1 MKKRILLLFVAMIG
15 MATSVGW
22 AQETPEKSSFEG
34 TEQDVT
40 NFKSYMGIKNE
51 DPRTWKIIYGNGYE
65 MTIEKTA
72 DATADNQV
80 MITFPGVTFS
90 DHSNTI
96 TITGTDNAII
106 FGGSKETDLDKDTKI
121 TLKSGSVG
129 YLIGGGWGTREKG
142 ASNPKTANVKDVAI
156 DIQGGTVGL
165 IYSGGLYRS
174 NVNDITLNVKNAT
187 VSHIYCGGFDQ
198 GKTTNTLDTEWSN
211 SVNHV
216 NKSTLTME
224 NSTVLGYLFLGGGQ
238 GYSYSKEVEA
248 YVLNSTL
255 HCGILGTGS
264 NGRSDKVTATVTGCK
279 FEKANKQTD
288 IIEIAPLNRGII
300 KEISMTFDGCTFPSN
315 TSDYAAYLGATY
327 AYDGK
332 SKVELGKVNVE
343 FKNNCTNTPVMC
355 LSTGLSKADAT
366 VTGTKVI
373 AAPSVTTGSTTEKAY
388 TIDESKTWIFNNG
401 FEITEDVTLSNKG
414 ALTVKGIYTV
424 ATAAQLEEAIKQTTI
439 DAIELS
445 GSEYTLTDPLKIKSP
460 ITLSSIEGAPT
471 KATIKGN
478 LIVEAE
484 NVSIKNLAFN
494 CESTGTNYWL
504 KNAIT
509 LFGNA
514 ITVKDCTFTGSTSNA
529 TKYVANGIVIFPMA
543 AENASYDITGNTFT
557 NFNQEV
563 GSGEDYWASTA
574 LLLCDNTSIT
584 KKEAS
589 QATAI
594 PALTSWDESSLANAN
609 NTYTSC
615 FADYIHLSD
624 GSYVYEVTKT
634 PKAVADGIN
643 SIKKDKQTGTI
654 VATSVDNDAI
664 LDAVKELKPSLEG
677 QFIVK
682 SAGGSIVANQNLVST
697 GTVYVLSK
705 GEDGTYALTQQ
716 TVAPEVTF
724 PQEATAIEAGQ
735 PLSASILSGGSANV
749 SGVFS
754 WKNPATVV
762 EAGEKKVY
770 DVIFTPTDLTTYNV
784 AKGSYTFAVI
794 KQYYT
799 VQTGKC
805 ANGHLEIV
813 SANPNASNKY
823 EEGSTLT
830 VKPVADA
837 HFAFEKYLNESGFT
851 GNTYKVT
858 ANATL
863 TAKFEPIMRT
873 VTINIT
879 GDGSVNVNGESKSG
893 SFEVQEGSILTIQAA
908 PNTGQVLSDLTA
920 GGSPLNSNTVTVDKD
935 LTIAAAFA
943 AKKAETYVVKV
954 DAVPNGKIS
963 LYDKDG
969 NDIASGSSFT
979 AGTPI
984 SVVAVPDLGYKLE
997 DKSLKYN
1004 STVIADNKI
1013 TVAEADVAI
1022 TATFTKQSFA
1032 VSSSVTNGKIELKK
1046 NGETVSSGTTIEYG
1060 TELTATAEATDKK
1073 NYKLLS
1079 LVVNGKEIPNGGSFT
1094 VTAKT
1099 TVTAVMAKLATITID
1114 DTPQSFTYDGTE
1126 KEFVIKTTPAGIG
1139 GFTVK
1144 YDGGDDKP
1152 ANAVDHADKTYNVTI
1167 TRAADD
1173 TYAAFSGSAT
1183 LTIKPAQMKGV
1194 AIPTLNGSDE
1204 LEQADKNKGYTLDGT
1219 VDGKTHIG
1227 KVTFTP
1233 TNANYAVMTFYAA
1246 GTQAT
1251 VCTYSSASKLQPAK
1265 LMTRADD
1272 ASSLN
1277 IKVTEGEGSVKVLNG
1292 GVEATKLYVGQT
1304 ITIQAVPAS
1313 TEYAANAIWNN
1324 KNTTTT
1330 ANTYTMTLESG
1341 TNEVTV
1347 AFLKKTEPTPTLT
1360 IPTDM
1365 VYNGTPFAGKTITV
1379 AGESLVKD
1387 WDLSFEGI
1395 PTDAGTYTIYA
1406 SRKADENY
1414 LAVVG
1419 KEVGSFTIKQAPAEA
1434 SDPVA
1439 TDILQGQALA
1449 QSVITGTANV
1459 DGVFEWVNPNTILNT
1474 NATGLKV
1481 RFVPTSKNYSVKD
1494 GLTADVKVTETGV
1507 TIRTLNLTV
1516 VGEEFGAVS
1525 MTLDGNPATA
1535 GATVTKGQE
1544 LKVTATAK
1552 TGYEASVQIDGSART
1567 SYTIGETG
1575 NVEVKVTFTKKSEP
1589 STPTDP
1595 DPEPEVIDV
1604 TGVSLDATAK
1614 TLAVGESFAL
1624 KATVKPADADNKK
1637 VSWSSSDATI
1647 ASVDKDGNVKALKA
1661 GTCKI
1666 TVTTEDGDYT
1676 ATCDITVTIATGID
1690 ELLAANRIY
1699 TDYGQ
1704 IIVEPTTSLEV
1715 LITDMTGRIVY
1726 HDRIAEKI
1734 TVPVSGGIYI
1744 VRLVESKRVATTKVI
1759 VK

>member
-22 AQETPEKSSFEG
+22 AQNDGGQTPTTPATKLTIQKIGDKDCIFANG
-34 TEQDVT
+34 NAVT
-40 NFKSYMGIKNE
+40 V
-51 DPRTWKIIYGNGYE
+51 
-65 MTIEKTA
+65 TA
-72 DATADNQV
+72 AQTVNTANADQ
-80 MITFPGVTFS
+80 TGQ
-90 DHSNTI
+90 I
-96 TITGTDNAII
+96 TITVDGTEESQTVANTYSLYGGSYGENVASSTIKMTSGTIYRIYGGGYGVNADQTGNITGTASIMVEGGKVSNAIS
-106 FGGSKETDLDKDTKI
+106 GGGNQYAKTGKVSVQIIGKDTKI
-121 TLKSGSVG
+121 
-129 YLIGGGWGTREKG
+129 
-142 ASNPKTANVKDVAI
+142 
-156 DIQGGTVGL
+156 QC
-165 IYSGGLYRS
+165 LY
-174 NVNDITLNVKNAT
+174 A
-187 VSHIYCGGFDQ
+187 GGFGYPAAKKLVRTWEEAVCGAKEVEINITDA
-198 GKTTNTLDTEWSN
+198 TLE
-211 SVNHV
+211 
-216 NKSTLTME
+216 E
-224 NSTVLGYLFLGGGQ
+224 GLGCGGGQ
-238 GYSYSKEVEA
+238 GYA
-248 YVLNSTL
+248 YTGTSTVTITNA
-255 HCGILGTGS
+255 ILGSFYGTLA
-264 NGRSDKVTATVTGCK
+264 NGYADDITATLK
-279 FEKANKQTD
+279 
-288 IIEIAPLNRGII
+288 
-300 KEISMTFDGCTFPSN
+300 GCTFKKLVGYFEFATIN
-315 TSDYAAYLGATY
+315 RGA
-327 AYDGK
+327 
-332 SKVELGKVNVE
+332 VNNAS
-343 FKNNCTNTPVMC
+343 FTFDNCTFENLADINAGVGPILGWDNSDTSGDPKPAIEGNISWKFINMNGKETPEMH
-355 LSTGLSKADAT
+355 LGPGLSKANVEVVGAKTKLIQFTQKTSGT
-366 VTGTKVI
+366 VTAFSIEQGHTWTLGNGLTIENGVTFDNKGTLNMV
-373 AAPSVTTGSTTEKAY
+373 APDVASLTTGIKADAHEIHLVSGTT
-388 TIDESKTWIFNNG
+388 
-401 FEITEDVTLSNKG
+401 
-414 ALTVKGIYTV
+414 
-424 ATAAQLEEAIKQTTI
+424 
-439 DAIELS
+439 
-445 GSEYTLTDPLKIKSP
+445 YTLTDPLVINKP
-460 ITLSSIEGAPT
+460 IILTSDGAA

-478 LIVEAE
+478 LVVEAE
-484 NVSIKNLAFN
+484 NVSINNLAFECN
-494 CESTGTNYWL
+494 STGTNYWK

-514 ITVKDCTFTGSTSNA
+514 ITVDGCTFKGSA
-529 TKYVANGIVIFPMA
+529 TDNQYVANGIVIFPTA
-543 AENASYDITGNTFT
+543 ADNASYAITGNTFT

-563 GSGEDYWASTA
+563 GSGSDYWTSTA

-584 KKEAS
+584 KKGASEATS
-589 QATAI
+589 I
-594 PALTSWDESSLANAN
+594 PALTSWNETSLADAS
-609 NTYTSC
+609 NTFTNC
-615 FADYIHLSD
+615 FADYIHQT
-624 GSYVYEVTKT
+624 GTSYVYDVTST
-634 PKAVADGIN
+634 AKAVADGIN
-643 SIKKDKQTGTI
+643 SIEKGKTGTI
-654 VATSVDNDAI
+654 VATSLTNEAI
-664 LDAVKELKPSLEG
+664 LTAIKELKPSLEG

-682 SAGGSIVANQNLVST
+682 SQEGSIVADPNLVST

-705 GEDGTYALTQQ
+705 SGEEYAIKQQ
-716 TVAPEVTF
+716 TVAPKVDF
-724 PQEATAIEAGQ
+724 SSLKASVIEAGQ
-735 PLSASILSGGSANV
+735 PLSASILTGGSANV
-749 SGVFS
+749 AGVFS
-754 WKNPATVV
+754 WKEPATIV
-762 EAGEKKVY
+762 KKGAKKTY
-770 DVIFTPTDLTTYNV
+770 DVIFTPADLVAYNV
-784 AKGSYTFAVI
+784 VDSTYTFDEI

-1004 STVIADNKI
+1004 SAVIADNKI

-1079 LVVNGKEIPNGGSFT
+1079 LVVNGKEIPNEGSFT

-1114 DTPQSFTYDGTE
+1114 DTPQSFTYDGSE
-1126 KEFVIKTTPAGIG
+1126 KEFVVKTTPAGIT
-1139 GFTVK
+1139 GFTVS
-1144 YDGGDDKP
+1144 YSDDGGKP
-1152 ANAVDHADKTYNVTI
+1152 VNAGTHANKEYTVTI
-1167 TRAADD
+1167 TRNADD
-1173 TYAAFSGSAT
+1173 TYAAVNAT
-1183 LTIKPAQMKGV
+1183 AQLIIKPAQMKGV
-1194 AIPTLNGSDE
+1194 AIPTLN
-1204 LEQADKNKGYTLDGT
+1204 DKEDGVATATDKGTYALDGK
-1219 VDGKTHIG
+1219 VDETTHLG
-1227 KVTFTP
+1227 TATFTP
-1233 TNANYAVMTFYAA
+1233 TDVNYAIMRFTVA
-1246 GTQAT
+1246 GKSAVPCNYSKPAT
-1251 VCTYSSASKLQPAK
+1251 PQLQSAK
-1265 LMTRADD
+1265 LTTRAEV
-1272 ASSLN
+1272 SSLN
-1277 IKVTEGEGSVKVLNG
+1277 ITVNGGGSVKVLNG
-1292 GVEATKLYVGQT
+1292 GVEASTLYVGQT
-1304 ITIQAVPAS
+1304 VTIQAIPS
-1313 TEYAANAIWNN
+1313 SSEYAANATWNDGSVS
-1324 KNTTTT
+1324 NTKEVK
-1330 ANTYTMTLESG
+1330 LESG
-1341 TNEVTV
+1341 VNSVTV
-1347 AFLKKTEPTPTLT
+1347 TFQKKAKPTPTLT

-1365 VYNGTPFAGKTITV
+1365 VYNGTPFAGQTISV
-1379 AGESLVKD
+1379 DGAVKD

-1494 GLTADVKVTETGV
+1494 GLTADVKVTKTGV

-1516 VGEEFGAVS
+1516 VGEEFGTVS

-1614 TLAVGESFAL
+1614 TLAVGESFVL

-1637 VSWSSSDATI
+1637 VSWSSSNATI

>member
-80 MITFPGVTFS
+80 TITFPGVTFS

-198 GKTTNTLDTEWSN
+198 GKTTNTLDTEWSS

-248 YVLNSTL
+248 NVLNSTL

-343 FKNNCTNTPVMC
+343 FKNNCTNTPIMC

-584 KKEAS
+584 KKDG
-589 QATAI
+589 ATAVI
-594 PALTSWDESSLANAN
+594 PALTSWNESSLANAN
-609 NTYTSC
+609 NTFTSC

-624 GSYVYEVTKT
+624 GSYVYEVTST
-634 PKAVADGIN
+634 AKAVADGIN

-682 SAGGSIVANQNLVST
+682 SAGGSIVADQNLVST

-754 WKNPATVV
+754 WKNPATI
-762 EAGEKKVY
+762 AQPGEKIAY
-770 DVIFTPTDLTTYNV
+770 PVIFTPTDLTTYNV
-784 AKGSYTFAVI
+784 AEGSYIFAEI
-794 KQYYT
+794 KQYFT

-805 ANGHLEIV
+805 ANGHLEIA
-813 SANPNASNKY
+813 SANTANKY
-823 EEGSTLT
+823 EKGSKLT
-830 VKPVADA
+830 VKPVADV
-837 HFAFEKYLNESGFT
+837 HYEFDKYLNKSGFT
-851 GNTYKVT
+851 DNTYTVSE
-858 ANATL
+858 NATL
-863 TAKFEPIMRT
+863 TAEFKPIMRK

-879 GDGSVNVNGESKSG
+879 GTGSVNVNGESKSN
-893 SFEVQEGSILTIQAA
+893 SSTVSVQEGSVLTIQAV
-908 PNTGQVLSDLTA
+908 PGEGQVLSKLTA
-920 GGSPLNSNTVTVDKD
+920 GGSALNSNTVTVDKD
-935 LTIAAAFA
+935 LTIAATFTQ
-943 AKKAETYVVKV
+943 KLDETYVVKV
-954 DAVPNGKIS
+954 DAVPNGKIN

-969 NDIASGSSFT
+969 NDIASGSSFKEDET
-979 AGTPI
+979 I
-984 SVVAVPDLGYKLE
+984 SVVAVPDLGYKLK
-997 DKSLKYN
+997 DNSLKYN
-1004 STVIADNKI
+1004 SVAITNNQI
-1013 TVAEADVAI
+1013 TVAKADAAI
-1022 TATFTKQSFA
+1022 TAEFEIQSFT
-1032 VSSSVTNGKIELKK
+1032 VSTSVTNGTVTLKNK
-1046 NGETVSSGTTIEYG
+1046 NSETVEPGSIEYG

-1114 DTPQSFTYDGTE
+1114 ETPQSFIYDGAT
-1126 KEFVIKTTPAGIG
+1126 KEFVVKTTPAGIT
-1139 GFTVK
+1139 GFTVS
-1144 YDGGDDKP
+1144 YSDGGGKP
-1152 ANAVDHADKTYNVTI
+1152 VNAGTHANKEYTVTI
-1167 TRAADD
+1167 TRNADD
-1173 TYAAFSGSAT
+1173 TYAAVNAT
-1183 LTIKPAQMKGV
+1183 AQLIIKPAQMKDV
-1194 AIPTLNGSDE
+1194 AIPTLN
-1204 LEQADKNKGYTLDGT
+1204 DKEDGVATATDKGTYALDGK
-1219 VDGKTHIG
+1219 VDETTHLG
-1227 KVTFTP
+1227 TATFTP
-1233 TNANYAVMTFYAA
+1233 TDVNYAIMRFTVA
-1246 GTQAT
+1246 GKSAVPCNYSKPAT
-1251 VCTYSSASKLQPAK
+1251 PQLQSAK
-1265 LMTRADD
+1265 LTTRAEV
-1272 ASSLN
+1272 SSLN
-1277 IKVTEGEGSVKVLNG
+1277 ITVNGGGSVKVLNG
-1292 GVEATKLYVGQT
+1292 GVEASTLYVGQT
-1304 ITIQAVPAS
+1304 VTIQAIPS
-1313 TEYAANAIWNN
+1313 SSEYAANATWNDGSVS
-1324 KNTTTT
+1324 NTKEVK
-1330 ANTYTMTLESG
+1330 LESG
-1341 TNEVTV
+1341 VNSVTV
-1347 AFLKKTEPTPTLT
+1347 TFQKKAKPTPTLT

-1365 VYNGTPFAGKTITV
+1365 VYNGTPFAGQTISV
-1379 AGESLVKD
+1379 DGAVKD

-1434 SDPVA
+1434 SDPIA

-1449 QSVITGTANV
+1449 QSIITGTANV

-1544 LKVTATAK
+1544 LKVIATAN
-1552 TGYEASVQIDGSART
+1552 TGYEASVQIDGST
-1567 SYTIGETG
+1567 HTTYTIGETG

-1589 STPTDP
+1589 STPTNP
-1595 DPEPEVIDV
+1595 EEPEVTDV

-1614 TLAVGESFAL
+1614 TLAVGESFVL

-1637 VSWSSSDATI
+1637 VSWSSSNATI

>member
-80 MITFPGVTFS
+80 TITFPGVTFS

-248 YVLNSTL
+248 NVLNSTL

-563 GSGEDYWASTA
+563 DSGEDYWASTA

-584 KKEAS
+584 KKDGTTA
-589 QATAI
+589 AI
-594 PALTSWDESSLANAN
+594 PALTSWNESSLANAN
-609 NTYTSC
+609 NTFTSC

-624 GSYVYEVTKT
+624 GSYVYEVTST
-634 PKAVADGIN
+634 AKAVADGIN

-682 SAGGSIVANQNLVST
+682 SAGGSIVADQNLVST

-754 WKNPATVV
+754 WKNPATI
-762 EAGEKKVY
+762 AQPGEKIAY
-770 DVIFTPTDLTTYNV
+770 PVIFTPTDLTTYNV
-784 AKGSYTFAVI
+784 AEGSYIFAEI
-794 KQYYT
+794 KQYFT

-805 ANGHLEIV
+805 ANGHLEIA
-813 SANPNASNKY
+813 SANTANKY
-823 EEGSTLT
+823 EKGSKLT
-830 VKPVADA
+830 VKPVADV
-837 HFAFEKYLNESGFT
+837 HYEFDKYLNKSGFT
-851 GNTYKVT
+851 DNTYTVSE
-858 ANATL
+858 NATL
-863 TAKFEPIMRT
+863 TAEFKPIMRK

-879 GDGSVNVNGESKSG
+879 GTGSVNVNGESKSN
-893 SFEVQEGSILTIQAA
+893 SSTVSVQEGSVLTIQAV
-908 PNTGQVLSDLTA
+908 PGEGQVLSDLTA
-920 GGSPLNSNTVTVDKD
+920 GGSAINNSAVTVDKD
-935 LTIAAAFA
+935 LTIAAAFTTKPA
-943 AKKAETYVVKV
+943 STYVVKV
-954 DAVPNGKIS
+954 DAVPNGKIN
-963 LYDKDG
+963 LYDAQG
-969 NDIASGSSFT
+969 NAIASGSSFKEGET
-979 AGTPI
+979 I
-984 SVVAVPDLGYKLE
+984 SVVAVAGVGYQLK
-997 DKSLKYN
+997 KGSLKYN
-1004 STVIADNKI
+1004 SADITDNKF
-1013 TVAEADVAI
+1013 TVGKADATI
-1022 TATFTKQSFA
+1022 TATFSKQSFV
-1032 VSSSVTNGKIELKK
+1032 VSTSVDAKEGKITLAKVNKK
-1046 NGETVSSGTTIEYG
+1046 QKVNENPSSTYEYG
-1060 TELTATAEATDKK
+1060 TELTATAEA
-1073 NYKLLS
+1073 NSGYKLLS
-1079 LVVNGKEIPNGGSFT
+1079 LVVNGKEIPNKGSFT
-1094 VTAKT
+1094 VTAAT

-1114 DTPQSFTYDGTE
+1114 ETAQSFTYDGTA
-1126 KEFVIKTTPAGIG
+1126 KEFVVKTTPAGIG
-1139 GFTVK
+1139 GFTVN
-1144 YDGGDDKP
+1144 YNETP
-1152 ANAVDHADKTYNVTI
+1152 TNAANHTQKAYTVTI
-1167 TRAADD
+1167 TRDADE
-1173 TYAAFSGSAT
+1173 TYAEVNK
-1183 LTIKPAQMKGV
+1183 TITDGLIIKAAQMKGV
-1194 AIPTLNGSDE
+1194 AIPTLDGSDKLTE
-1204 LEQADKNKGYTLDGT
+1204 TDKNKGYAL
-1219 VDGKTHIG
+1219 VDGSVTDAHIG
-1227 KVTFTP
+1227 QVTFTP
-1233 TNANYAVMTFYAA
+1233 TNANYAVMTFSAA
-1246 GTQAT
+1246 GMQAT
-1251 VCTYSSASKLQPAK
+1251 ECTYNPSTPKSQSAK
-1265 LMTRADD
+1265 LTTRSND
-1272 ASSLN
+1272 ASLN
-1277 IKVTEGEGSVKVLNG
+1277 INVSGGGSVKVLNG
-1292 GVEATKLYVGQT
+1292 GVEASTLYVGQT
-1304 ITIQAVPAS
+1304 ITIQAIPNS
-1313 TEYAANAIWNN
+1313 TEYAANATWDDGSIS
-1324 KNTTTT
+1324 NTRKI
-1330 ANTYTMTLESG
+1330 TLSKG
-1341 TNEVTV
+1341 TNNITVTFQKKEEP
-1347 AFLKKTEPTPTLT
+1347 AISLKPLE
-1360 IPTDM
+1360 DM
-1365 VYNGTPFAGKTITV
+1365 IYNGTPFSGKTISVDGT
-1379 AGESLVKD
+1379 VKD
-1387 WDLSFEGI
+1387 WDLSFESGT
-1395 PTDAGTYTIYA
+1395 PTDAGTYKIYA

-1414 LAVVG
+1414 LAVVK
-1419 KEVGSFTIKQAPAEA
+1419 KEIKSFTIKQAPAEA
-1434 SDPVA
+1434 SNPIA

-1459 DGVFEWVNPNTILNT
+1459 DGAFEWVEPNKVLNA
-1474 NATGLKV
+1474 NAKEAV

-1525 MTLDGNPATA
+1525 MMLDGNPATA

-1604 TGVSLDATAK
+1604 TGVSLDTTAK
-1614 TLAVGESFAL
+1614 TLAVGESFVL

-1637 VSWSSSDATI
+1637 VSWSSSNATI

>member
-22 AQETPEKSSFEG
+22 AQNDGGQTPTTPATKLTIQKIGDKDCIFANG
-34 TEQDVT
+34 NAVT
-40 NFKSYMGIKNE
+40 V
-51 DPRTWKIIYGNGYE
+51 
-65 MTIEKTA
+65 TA
-72 DATADNQV
+72 AQTVNTANADQ
-80 MITFPGVTFS
+80 TGQ
-90 DHSNTI
+90 I
-96 TITGTDNAII
+96 TITVDGTEESQTVANTYSLYGGSYGENVASSTIKMTSGTIYRIYGGGYGVNADQTGNITGTASIMVEGGKVSNAIS
-106 FGGSKETDLDKDTKI
+106 GGGNQYAKTGKVSVQIIGKDTKI
-121 TLKSGSVG
+121 
-129 YLIGGGWGTREKG
+129 
-142 ASNPKTANVKDVAI
+142 
-156 DIQGGTVGL
+156 QC
-165 IYSGGLYRS
+165 LY
-174 NVNDITLNVKNAT
+174 A
-187 VSHIYCGGFDQ
+187 GGFGYPAAKKLVRTWEEAVCGAKEVEINITDA
-198 GKTTNTLDTEWSN
+198 TLE
-211 SVNHV
+211 
-216 NKSTLTME
+216 E
-224 NSTVLGYLFLGGGQ
+224 GLGCGGGQ
-238 GYSYSKEVEA
+238 GYA
-248 YVLNSTL
+248 YTGTSTVTITNA
-255 HCGILGTGS
+255 ILGSFYGTLA
-264 NGRSDKVTATVTGCK
+264 NGYADDITATLK
-279 FEKANKQTD
+279 
-288 IIEIAPLNRGII
+288 
-300 KEISMTFDGCTFPSN
+300 GCTFKKLVGYFEFATIN
-315 TSDYAAYLGATY
+315 RGA
-327 AYDGK
+327 
-332 SKVELGKVNVE
+332 VNNAS
-343 FKNNCTNTPVMC
+343 FTFDNCTFENLADINAGVGPILGWDNSDTSGDPKPAIEGNISWKFINMNGKETPEMH
-355 LSTGLSKADAT
+355 LGPGLSKANVEVVGAKTKLIQFTQKTSGT
-366 VTGTKVI
+366 VTAFSIEQGHTWTLGNGLTI
-373 AAPSVTTGSTTEKAY
+373 ENGVTF
-388 TIDESKTWIFNNG
+388 D
-401 FEITEDVTLSNKG
+401 NKG
-414 ALTVKGIYTV
+414 TLNMVAPDVESLITGIKAGAHKIHLV
-424 ATAAQLEEAIKQTTI
+424 SGTT
-439 DAIELS
+439 
-445 GSEYTLTDPLKIKSP
+445 YTLTDPLVINKP
-460 ITLSSIEGAPT
+460 IILISDGAA

-478 LIVEAE
+478 LVVEAE
-484 NVSIKNLAFN
+484 NVSINNLAFECN
-494 CESTGTNYWL
+494 STGTNYWK

-509 LFGNA
+509 LFGNT
-514 ITVKDCTFTGSTSNA
+514 ITVDGCTFKGSAADNQ
-529 TKYVANGIVIFPMA
+529 YVANGIVIFPTA
-543 AENASYDITGNTFT
+543 ADNASYAITGNTFT

-563 GSGEDYWASTA
+563 GSGSDYWTSTA

-584 KKEAS
+584 KKDAGEA
-589 QATAI
+589 TVI
-594 PALTSWDESSLANAN
+594 PALTSWNESSLAGAN
-609 NTYTSC
+609 NTFTDC
-615 FADYIHLSD
+615 FADYIHQTEN
-624 GSYVYEVTKT
+624 SYVYDVTST
-634 PKAVADGIN
+634 AKAVADGIN
-643 SIKKDKQTGTI
+643 SIEKGKTGTI
-654 VATSVDNDAI
+654 VATSVKNDDILAAI
-664 LDAVKELKPSLEG
+664 KELKPSLEG
-677 QFIVK
+677 SFIVK
-682 SAGGSIVANQNLVST
+682 SQEGSIVADPNLVST

-705 GEDGTYALTQQ
+705 SGEEYAIKQQ
-716 TVAPEVTF
+716 TVAPKVDF
-724 PQEATAIEAGQ
+724 SSLKASVIEAGQ
-735 PLSASILSGGSANV
+735 PLSASILTGGSANV
-749 SGVFS
+749 AGVFS
-754 WKNPATVV
+754 WKEPATIV
-762 EAGEKKVY
+762 KKGAKKTY
-770 DVIFTPTDLTTYNV
+770 DVIFTPADLVAYNV
-784 AKGSYTFAVI
+784 VDSTYTFDEI

-969 NDIASGSSFT
+969 NDIASGSSFK
-979 AGTPI
+979 AGETI
-984 SVVAVPDLGYKLE
+984 SVVAVPDLGYKLK
-997 DKSLKYN
+997 DNSLKYN
-1004 STVIADNKI
+1004 SAVIADNKI

-1022 TATFTKQSFA
+1022 TATFTKQSFT

-1079 LVVNGKEIPNGGSFT
+1079 LVVNGKEIPNEGSFT

-1114 DTPQSFTYDGTE
+1114 ETPQSFIYDGAA
-1126 KEFVIKTTPAGIG
+1126 KEFVVKTTPAGIT
-1139 GFTVK
+1139 GFTVS
-1144 YDGGDDKP
+1144 YSDGGGKP
-1152 ANAVDHADKTYNVTI
+1152 VNAGTHANKEYTVTI
-1167 TRAADD
+1167 TRNADD
-1173 TYAAFSGSAT
+1173 TYAAVNAT
-1183 LTIKPAQMKGV
+1183 AQLIIKPAQMKGV
-1194 AIPTLNGSDE
+1194 AIPTLNDEEDGVATATEKGTYALVGSV
-1204 LEQADKNKGYTLDGT
+1204 DGT
-1219 VDGKTHIG
+1219 THLG
-1227 KVTFTP
+1227 TATFTP
-1233 TNANYAVMTFYAA
+1233 GNENYAIMTFTVA
-1246 GTQAT
+1246 GKSAVPCNYSKPAT
-1251 VCTYSSASKLQPAK
+1251 PQLQSAK
-1265 LMTRADD
+1265 LTTRAEV
-1272 ASSLN
+1272 SSLN
-1277 IKVTEGEGSVKVLNG
+1277 ITVNGGGSVKVLNG
-1292 GVEATKLYVGQT
+1292 GVEASTLYVGQT
-1304 ITIQAVPAS
+1304 VTIQAIPS
-1313 TEYAANAIWNN
+1313 SSEYAANATWNDGSVS
-1324 KNTTTT
+1324 NTKEVK
-1330 ANTYTMTLESG
+1330 LESG
-1341 TNEVTV
+1341 VNSVTV
-1347 AFLKKTEPTPTLT
+1347 TFQKKAKPTPTLT

-1365 VYNGTPFAGKTITV
+1365 VYNGTPFAGQTISV
-1379 AGESLVKD
+1379 DGAVND
-1387 WDLSFEGI
+1387 WDLSFEGGT

-1525 MTLDGNPATA
+1525 MMLDGNPATA

-1589 STPTDP
+1589 STPTNP
-1595 DPEPEVIDV
+1595 EEPEVTDV

-1614 TLAVGESFAL
+1614 TLAVGESFVL

-1637 VSWSSSDATI
+1637 VSWSSSNATI